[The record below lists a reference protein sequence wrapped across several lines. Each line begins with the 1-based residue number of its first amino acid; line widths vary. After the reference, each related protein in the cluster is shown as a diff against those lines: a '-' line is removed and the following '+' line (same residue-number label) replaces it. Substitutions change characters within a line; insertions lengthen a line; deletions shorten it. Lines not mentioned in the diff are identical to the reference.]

1 MKSSRIG
8 IDTIESHTVKDNSVH
23 ISLFAINEKPP
34 DSFICHS
41 GCVQLFRFKQSDNFF
56 DNTCPSTKV
65 HAMSSNE
72 YMSLILYSSCNIFN
86 SYPSDV
92 GPNDLGFTCALSKAS
107 FLSKLP
113 MSVLILDST
122 KPCLE
127 RKIHCQTFLT
137 RYRITIQYLLQQL
150 LV

>member
-8 IDTIESHTVKDNSVH
+8 INTIDSHTVKDNSVH
-23 ISLFAINEKPP
+23 ISRFAINEKLL

-41 GCVQLFRFKQSDNFF
+41 SCVQLFRFKQSDKFF

-72 YMSLILYSSCNIFN
+72 YMSLYSSCNISN

-122 KPCLE
+122 NPCLE
-127 RKIHCQTFLT
+127 RKIHCQTFLP

>member
-1 MKSSRIG
+1 
-8 IDTIESHTVKDNSVH
+8 
-23 ISLFAINEKPP
+23 
-34 DSFICHS
+34 
-41 GCVQLFRFKQSDNFF
+41 
-56 DNTCPSTKV
+56 
-65 HAMSSNE
+65 MSSNE

-127 RKIHCQTFLT
+127 RKIHCHTFLT